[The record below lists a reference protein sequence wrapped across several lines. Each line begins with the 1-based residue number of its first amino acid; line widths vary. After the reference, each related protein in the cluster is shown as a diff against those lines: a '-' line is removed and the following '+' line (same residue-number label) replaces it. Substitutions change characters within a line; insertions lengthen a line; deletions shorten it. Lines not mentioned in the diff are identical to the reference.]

1 MIRKSTGFAFIRGLS
16 LSVTASLR
24 RSVQNMKYV
33 FSRGRR
39 ISIAVL
45 ALALLL
51 LLPASYFGLYMQTQG
66 NFHPITQGEA
76 YRSAKL
82 DRDKL
87 EYYIKKYNIKSIVNL
102 IGHHPDKPWYREE
115 IQVSAEYNIKH
126 YDLSLSATNEPSEKD
141 VRKLTEIFENAPR
154 PVLIHCKGG
163 SDRSG
168 LVAAMWKVIVDKEP
182 KSDARKQLSLWY
194 GHFPIGKTSA
204 MDRFFQQWDPVPQS
218 Q

>member
-1 MIRKSTGFAFIRGLS
+1 
-16 LSVTASLR
+16 
-24 RSVQNMKYV
+24 MKYV
-33 FSRGRR
+33 FSRRRR

-66 NFHPITQGEA
+66 NFHPITRGEA

-87 EYYIKKYNIKSIVNL
+87 EYYIKKYDIKSIVNL
-102 IGHHPDKPWYREE
+102 IGQHPDKPWYSEE
-115 IQVSAEYNIKH
+115 IQVSAEHHIKH
-126 YDLSLSATNEPSEKD
+126 YDLSLSATQEPTEED
-141 VRKLTEIFENAPR
+141 ARKLIEIFKNAPR

-168 LVAAMWKVIVDKEP
+168 LVAAMWKVIVDEEP
-182 KSDARKQLSLWY
+182 KSEARKQLSLWY

-204 MDRFFQQWDPVPQS
+204 MDRFFRHWDPALQS

>member
-1 MIRKSTGFAFIRGLS
+1 M
-16 LSVTASLR
+16 R
-24 RSVQNMKYV
+24 RLQNMKIA
-33 FSRGRR
+33 FSRKLK
-39 ISIAVL
+39 ISIA
-45 ALALLL
+45 ALAVVL
-51 LLPASYFGLYMQTQG
+51 LLPAGYFGVYMQVQG
-66 NFHPITQGEA
+66 NFHPITAGEA

-87 EYYIKKYNIKSIVNL
+87 EYFVTKYDIKSIVNL
-102 IGHHPDKPWYREE
+102 TGEHPRKPWYREE
-115 IQVSAEYNIKH
+115 IQVSAENHVKH
-126 YDLSLSATNEPSEKD
+126 YDIRLSATHEPTEED
-141 VRKLTEIFENAPR
+141 ARKLVEIFKTAPR

-182 KSDARKQLSLWY
+182 KSQAGKQLSLLY

-204 MDRFFQQWDPVPQS
+204 MDHFFEHWDPTLQS